1 MNFSLEVVQNVNIV
15 NFIFFWQS
23 KKKSLKKSAAGSIK
37 GYVKK
42 GPHASML
49 RTILPPIATA

>member
-1 MNFSLEVVQNVNIV
+1 MLTLSISYVSDNP
-15 NFIFFWQS
+15 
-23 KKKSLKKSAAGSIK
+23 KRKKSLKKSAAGSIK